1 MTLNPIRFAHDVNQ
15 QFLRYQLTAFPM
27 SDPDLAD
34 QAKKMLSGS
43 DRESP
48 LVKGPYL
55 SLSRSFQEGKS
66 LQQMVKEEV
75 IHPAVAG
82 VAEYPILFAHQQE
95 TLEAVKRNKSV
106 LVTTGTGSGKTE
118 AFLYPIL
125 DYCFKLRD
133 SNEPPGI
140 VAVVVYP
147 MNALAIDQLGRLRR
161 MLAGTG
167 ITFGMYIGNTPRDWN
182 NVANVERMQEGEDKE
197 KIPEYIQRYSEHK
210 SITII
215 PYEERHTKK
224 EINEEPPRILL
235 TNANQLELLV
245 TRASDQGMFQ
255 NAPLR
260 FLVFDEAHTYS
271 GATGAEVATL
281 IRRLRAFCNKTRK
294 EVICIGTSATITDT
308 EHGEREGIKFAS
320 RFFGVIPQDIALVH
334 ERYVQEKWSRN
345 LIKPDPVGEGADTL
359 FSETLE
365 ALKDDTSHERI
376 SSIVQSLSGQVID
389 TSTPWQES
397 LYGALKV
404 NQVVKTTFEV
414 LNEPLHLKTAV
425 KLIWQKLGRRPST
438 TQNDESELLS
448 YLVLGAAAEKK
459 RNPLLRPKLHYFVRG
474 LGGAAVVLYKG
485 KKETSAELFFSHEKA
500 LKNHKEIQPT
510 GVFSV
515 MVCTN
520 CGQHFFET
528 WVDGLNSGEPGL
540 TGGFAEEDNV
550 YWTVI
555 DESDKDRIVFTNRFV
570 SEIEEDDNQSEKLD
584 KKRQEA
590 YICPYCGSFHQYP
603 ANICSNP
610 DCKRSTALLKVYIL
624 TNTKNGRATICPGCG
639 QKGRDKGSRYFE
651 PFRPLS
657 AVIVADIHIL
667 AQDMINAET
676 VSQRKLITFADN
688 RQDAAFQAAWM
699 EDHARRYRLRQL
711 MYSFIEGN
719 AEPLSIGDLQQE
731 LLEYLKSSE
740 LARTL
745 IPEVYAGE
753 TEEAY
758 SSKININLKK
768 FLRIYILRELVTG
781 FRRRDSLETWG
792 VVCVD
797 YYGLNESD
805 DTVKELSVK
814 YGLAQK
820 TLVCGIETLLDHY
833 RRTRFLYDETEPI
846 FSHYWHYG
854 DFEVQQGYLPFMDFP
869 PKGLKFQRENSDKTN
884 YVSGFISAKG
894 QTTANNFISKW
905 GISEDKKR
913 EFLMDIWNA
922 LTKDW
927 KLLTPVILKSNK
939 GTPLGGA
946 TGIYQ
951 IDSRKIGVIAQ
962 RKRYICNICHRVH
975 TRDTPNHICSKIYC
989 NGTLQQEDPPAD
1001 DYNISLL
1008 KKDFHMLVSHEHTA
1022 QVPAKTRE
1030 KVEEDFKNP
1039 DGNTNCLV
1047 ATPTLELGVDIG
1059 DLDIILMRNVPP
1071 LSSNYWQR
1079 AGRAGRRYRMAVIY
1093 TYCRKNVHDE
1103 YFYEDPYRI
1112 LSGKIYPPKFNMRNN
1127 VMIRKHVHAT
1137 VISVLLR
1144 IAQQK
1149 ALLLGDTS
1157 QDLEKLE
1164 KILHTVFPIF
1174 IKNYIFKNDGTYRK
1188 EPLDVSFLNIVI
1200 EKYKTQ
1206 IEKEVLQ
1213 VFTDCWPTDAISEIE
1228 PDILKNYI
1236 NNMAE
1241 NLQEHINLLHIRLMW
1256 TINTRNKILDK
1267 EMNGMLEEM
1276 DERLLRRCREYLK
1289 TLARKDLNTY
1299 TLSVLARDGFLPG
1312 YGTYE
1317 GNITAF
1323 AGTAFSTKWQ
1333 KMAFEL
1339 TRAPTIAVREFIPGN
1354 LIYANG
1360 GKYRTVLLHLPF
1372 SEERITPD
1380 EYILDVECQKIVE
1393 KGVPTSGYSGDEQ
1406 SVTVMGLPICD
1417 IDIGFISHVSDE
1429 ESNRYKLPVYI
1440 AGYLQSFNRGGISY
1454 TSGENEFDHLIGQ
1467 AIRLVNVGP
1476 SNRVIDEKY
1485 GYPICIVCGGTRSP
1499 YASEK
1504 EIEDFKKYHLKSCGK
1519 EPGWYAITSD
1529 ATVDG
1534 ILLKNLTSYADAV
1547 NLAEAL
1553 RIGANQTLEMNPED
1567 LQILILP
1574 QGAEEWDIFLYD
1586 HMVGGSGLLNQLI
1599 GRWQEIIKA
1608 ADALLKCPNSC
1619 EKSCYVCMRSFYNM
1633 HYHDHLDR
1641 KRAIDLLLEYD
1652 HSPQKQHDILPK
1664 NREERPSGQSTNL
1677 GESRLRQILLDH
1689 GFPPFDAQ
1697 EMISIPH
1704 SKYKTTTPDLLRVD
1718 QVTGAKVAIYLD
1730 GLSKGIHG
1738 NQERQQ
1744 IDSIIRTI
1752 LRNQGYHV
1760 EEIST
1765 TTLDDPELLRFH
1777 LKSIANALKIKFD

>member
-639 QKGRDKGSRYFE
+639 QKGRDNGSRYFE

-869 PKGLKFQRENSDKTN
+869 PKGLN
-884 YVSGFISAKG
+884 
-894 QTTANNFISKW
+894 
-905 GISEDKKR
+905 
-913 EFLMDIWNA
+913 
-922 LTKDW
+922 
-927 KLLTPVILKSNK
+927 
-939 GTPLGGA
+939 
-946 TGIYQ
+946 
-951 IDSRKIGVIAQ
+951 
-962 RKRYICNICHRVH
+962 
-975 TRDTPNHICSKIYC
+975 
-989 NGTLQQEDPPAD
+989 
-1001 DYNISLL
+1001 
-1008 KKDFHMLVSHEHTA
+1008 
-1022 QVPAKTRE
+1022 
-1030 KVEEDFKNP
+1030 
-1039 DGNTNCLV
+1039 
-1047 ATPTLELGVDIG
+1047 
-1059 DLDIILMRNVPP
+1059 
-1071 LSSNYWQR
+1071 
-1079 AGRAGRRYRMAVIY
+1079 
-1093 TYCRKNVHDE
+1093 
-1103 YFYEDPYRI
+1103 
-1112 LSGKIYPPKFNMRNN
+1112 
-1127 VMIRKHVHAT
+1127 
-1137 VISVLLR
+1137 
-1144 IAQQK
+1144 
-1149 ALLLGDTS
+1149 
-1157 QDLEKLE
+1157 
-1164 KILHTVFPIF
+1164 
-1174 IKNYIFKNDGTYRK
+1174 
-1188 EPLDVSFLNIVI
+1188 
-1200 EKYKTQ
+1200 
-1206 IEKEVLQ
+1206 
-1213 VFTDCWPTDAISEIE
+1213 
-1228 PDILKNYI
+1228 
-1236 NNMAE
+1236 
-1241 NLQEHINLLHIRLMW
+1241 
-1256 TINTRNKILDK
+1256 K